1 MFLDWLLKME
11 EGNRTKD
18 VRPGQIKVES
28 MKMETC
34 HVGRILHRVEER
46 DRSTIISIQSSMI
59 PSFIRNNVQ
68 SALCREC
75 RIRGAGGSRQVV
87 SYWQSSEFLSCA

>member
-34 HVGRILHRVEER
+34 HVGRILHRVGER
-46 DRSTIISIQSSMI
+46 ETDQ
-59 PSFIRNNVQ
+59 Q
-68 SALCREC
+68 
-75 RIRGAGGSRQVV
+75 
-87 SYWQSSEFLSCA
+87 